1 MRRMVKPHFRISVGL
16 PVVVVAAFALA
27 SCGLDL
33 FGPGG
38 PGVIRVTL
46 ASPYGPDGAAVLELT
61 GGVGPSIVASE
72 LGDTFYEHGG
82 GTTRVV
88 VILHEPGQIE
98 FTVRVEDVGA
108 RPSVTLVQVAD
119 GANRLRTSLS
129 DYEVDLEQLE
139 DMTSSRQ
146 RRLP

>member
-1 MRRMVKPHFRISVGL
+1 MVKPYFRISVGL
-16 PVVVVAAFALA
+16 LVVAVAAFVVA

-33 FGPGG
+33 GGPGG

-46 ASPYGPDGAAVLELT
+46 DSPYGPDGAAVLELT

-72 LGDTFYEHGG
+72 MGDTFYEHAG
-82 GTTRVV
+82 GTTRVI
-88 VILHEPGQIE
+88 VILYQPGHIE

-119 GANRLRTSLS
+119 GANQLRTSLS
-129 DYEVDLEQLE
+129 DYDVDVEQLE
-139 DMTSSRQ
+139 DMTSSQQ
-146 RRLP
+146 RRSP